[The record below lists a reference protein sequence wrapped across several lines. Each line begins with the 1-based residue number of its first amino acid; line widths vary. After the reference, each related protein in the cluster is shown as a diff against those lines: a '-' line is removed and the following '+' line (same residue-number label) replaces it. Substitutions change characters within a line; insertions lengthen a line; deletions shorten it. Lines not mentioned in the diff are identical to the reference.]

1 MSSKII
7 DPSRE
12 KKVEDALRH
21 PHGLSVIDQV
31 LMTKTDGYQAYI
43 TLGWTTPHNA
53 LQAVATL
60 VMPIPF
66 VTELADSLKELVADA
81 AARRKSAAP

>member
-7 DPSRE
+7 DPTRE
-12 KKVEDALRH
+12 KKLDEALRH
-21 PHGLSVIDQV
+21 PHGLLVIDQV
-31 LMTKTDGYQAYI
+31 LHTKTDGYQAYV

-66 VTELADSLKELVADA
+66 VTELADALKDLVADA
-81 AARRKSAAP
+81 SARRKSAGT